1 MFIKFPPAARA
12 LMAGL
17 ALGCASSCAPAA
29 PPANVGALAHPA
41 VQSATSLSAAM
52 LAVTRAGSRLVAVGE
67 RGVVLLSDDNGGS
80 WRQARTPVR
89 ASLTAVQ
96 FVDDQLGWAV
106 GHLGVILHT
115 SDGGQTWVRQLDGVQ
130 TAALFTQA
138 AEVIVPPASAEP
150 ARAYARLL
158 TQDGPD
164 KPFLGLRFSDAKNG
178 IVVGAYNLA
187 LVTHDGGSSW
197 QPLSQIL
204 PNPRSLHLYGIS
216 KVDNTIVI
224 VGEQGLILRSD
235 DGGHSFSA
243 LPSPY
248 KGSWFGVMSAR
259 DGAWIVY
266 GLRGSAYRSTDRG
279 SSWEQAQ
286 TGVPA
291 SLTSGLLLHDGSLL
305 LVTQTG
311 DLLYSTNGGRSFEP
325 RSAAAP
331 TAIADV
337 AQAADGSLTFA
348 TLRGPMRDPTRGAA
362 SR

>member
-1 MFIKFPPAARA
+1 MFIKIPLVPRA

-17 ALGCASSCAPAA
+17 ALGCASHCIAVASPADL
-29 PPANVGALAHPA
+29 GALKHPA
-41 VQSATSLSAAM
+41 VLSSTSLSAAM
-52 LAVTRAGSRLVAVGE
+52 LAVTRVGSRLVAVGE
-67 RGVVLLSDDNGGS
+67 RGVILLSDDNGGS

-96 FVDDQLGWAV
+96 FVDDQVGWAV

-115 SDGGQTWVRQLDGVQ
+115 RDGGLTWTRQLDGIQ
-130 TAALFTQA
+130 AAALFAQA
-138 AEVIVPPASAEP
+138 AEAVTPPALVEP

-164 KPFLGLRFSDAKNG
+164 KPFLALRFSDAKNG

-187 LVTHDGGSSW
+187 LVTRDGGSSW
-197 QPLSQIL
+197 QPLSQNL

-216 KVDNTIVI
+216 RIDNTIVI

-259 DGAWIVY
+259 DGAWVVY

-279 SSWEQAQ
+279 GSWEKAQ

-291 SLTSGLLLHDGSLL
+291 SLTGGLLLRDGSLL
-305 LVTQTG
+305 LVAQTG
-311 DLLYSTNGGRSFEP
+311 DLLYSADGGRSFEP
-325 RSAAAP
+325 RSAAMP

-337 AQAADGSLTFA
+337 MEAADGSLTFA
-348 TLRGPMRDPTRGAA
+348 TLRGPMRSAA